1 MNIKELIE
9 AEKKGKLLFGT
20 KEVLK
25 KIKSKKLNKSAS
37 IFVCR
42 DAREETLKKLEE
54 KGVEF
59 EVIKNKS
66 IVSKELGINFES
78 EVFLIN

>member
-42 DAREETLKKLEE
+42 DAREET
-54 KGVEF
+54 
-59 EVIKNKS
+59 
-66 IVSKELGINFES
+66 
-78 EVFLIN
+78 